1 MAQSGWSGEAGRRR
15 GEKGRGEA
23 RREFG
28 GNSEETISVVG
39 ELERGGAVTSRTH
52 RAQTGREDMDEE
64 RRRERGAEGAGGE

>member
-39 ELERGGAVTSRTH
+39 ELERGGRDGIKNTH
-52 RAQTGREDMDEE
+52 GIGREDMDEE
-64 RRRERGAEGAGGE
+64 RRRETRC